1 MSIALFAVLTLAPAV
16 VEETRPLPP
25 FTDLFIR
32 GGFDVDIIPG
42 DKPAVVVVAP
52 DAEFA
57 AATITRVDKGALLLE
72 RGVPQGGI
80 RIRVVHP
87 GLKSIRVSGQGLVRA
102 LGLKQKSLLVKH
114 AGFENV
120 VVTGHIDNLEMVLDG
135 PGLIE
140 ARDARAKAATVT
152 VNGVGVVE
160 VVSEKLDAVVTGD
173 GDVRYGG
180 SPALKRTI
188 TGGGS
193 VEPLGTPPTSKVRSA
208 SPTSGA
214 ERRASDAVRS
224 LDPLHR

>member
-1 MSIALFAVLTLAPAV
+1 MLVLLLLLTPAV
-16 VEETRPLPP
+16 VEETRPVAA
-25 FTDLFIR
+25 FTEVFVR
-32 GGFDVDIIPG
+32 GGFDVDILPG
-42 DKPAVVVVAP
+42 DKPSVVVVAP

-57 AATITRVDKGALLLE
+57 AATRTRVEKGALLLE
-72 RGVPQGGI
+72 GGVPQGGI

-87 GLKSIRVSGQGLVRA
+87 GVKSMRVSGQGLVRA

-114 AGFENV
+114 AGYDNV
-120 VVTGHIDNLEMVLDG
+120 VVTGTIENLEIVLDG
-135 PGLIE
+135 PGLVE
-140 ARDARAKAATVT
+140 ARDARAKSATVT

-160 VVSEKLDAVVTGD
+160 VVADKVDAIVTGD

-193 VEPLGTPPTSKVRSA
+193 VEPLGTPPTSRVRSS